1 MLSESMRKTL
11 SQAFAISEEAV
22 EDAVHRSYGFM
33 EYAKHGAVRRV
44 LEKAARGEEITVA
57 AIGGS
62 ITAGSCARV
71 GNNAQEFTEA
81 LGGENCW
88 FNRVVDYLRTRF
100 PQTKI
105 NAVNAGIGATPSFL
119 GTFRLEEMVL
129 SHRPDLVTVEFS
141 VNDPSSPANLLGEE
155 CFEAYESV
163 VRRCL
168 EAGAAVIQIFL
179 NDQTNIGLQ
188 AVHSQVAKFYQLPSI
203 SYHNAIYP
211 EGQLICDWERL
222 SPDDIHPNNAGH
234 ALLATCLSHYLE
246 ELSNATMENGK
257 IPEIPEIPE
266 NWMFADTFHKV
277 FACYAHSLKDTAPET
292 FTFEENA
299 SQFQSKSWK
308 GVLISN
314 GEATIRA
321 TLPKGAKRVW
331 VQYFHNPGS
340 FETELNGQ
348 MTNCN
353 TAAIGW
359 PRAMW
364 HRVYTGAPLETETV
378 LTIKTHSA
386 GQVVL
391 IGVLAAL

>member
-1 MLSESMRKTL
+1 MMTQNMQKTL

-22 EDAVHRSYGFM
+22 EKAILRSYGFM
-33 EYAKHGAVRRV
+33 ECAKHGAVRRV

-62 ITAGSCARV
+62 ITAGSKARV

-88 FNRVVDYLRTRF
+88 FNRMVDYLRARF
-100 PQTKI
+100 PQTNIK
-105 NAVNAGIGATPSFL
+105 AVNAGIGATPSFL

-129 SHRPDLVTVEFS
+129 SHKPDLVTVEFS
-141 VNDPSSPANLLGEE
+141 VNDHSQSPNLLSAE
-155 CFEAYESV
+155 CTEAYESV
-163 VRRCL
+163 VRKCL
-168 EAGAAVIQIFL
+168 EAGAAVIQVFM

-188 AVHSQVAKFYQLPSI
+188 AVHSQVAKYYQLPSI

-211 EGQLICDWERL
+211 DGQLICDWERL
-222 SPDDIHPNNAGH
+222 SPDDVHPNNAGH
-234 ALLATCLSHYLE
+234 ALMALCLNRYLE
-246 ELSNATMENGK
+246 NVLDGTIADNECSV
-257 IPEIPEIPE
+257 IPEK
-266 NWMFADTFHKV
+266 WMFADTFHKV
-277 FACYAHSLKDTAPET
+277 FARYAHSLKDAAPEN
-292 FTFEENA
+292 FTFADDIPE
-299 SQFQSKSWK
+299 FQSRSWK

-314 GEATIRA
+314 GEGTIQVK
-321 TLPKGAKRVW
+321 LPKGAKRVW

-340 FETELNGQ
+340 FETELEGR

-364 HRVYTGAPLETETV
+364 HRVYTGPALETETV
-378 LTIKTHSA
+378 LTIKTHKD
-386 GQVVL
+386 GKVVL
-391 IGVLAAL
+391 LGVLAAL

>member
-1 MLSESMRKTL
+1 MMTGDIQKTL
-11 SQAFAISEEAV
+11 GQAFAIPEEEVEKAV
-22 EDAVHRSYGFM
+22 LRSYDFM

-62 ITAGSCARV
+62 ITAGSCARAK
-71 GNNAQEFTEA
+71 NNAQEFTEA

-88 FNRVVDYLRTRF
+88 FNRMVEYLRTRF

-129 SHRPDLVTVEFS
+129 THKPDLVTVEFS
-141 VNDPSSPANLLGEE
+141 VNDHSKCSDLLGNE
-155 CFEAYESV
+155 CLEAYESV
-163 VRRCL
+163 VRKCL
-168 EAGAAVIQIFL
+168 EAGAAVIQVFM
-179 NDQTNIGLQ
+179 NDQYNIGLQ
-188 AVHSQVAKFYQLPSI
+188 ADHSQVAKYYQLPSI

-211 EGQLICDWERL
+211 NGQLICDWERL
-222 SPDDIHPNNAGH
+222 SPDDVHPNNAGH
-234 ALLATCLSHYLE
+234 ALMALCLNNYLE
-246 ELSNATMENGK
+246 NVFDGTIADSECSVM
-257 IPEIPEIPE
+257 PEK
-266 NWMFADTFHKV
+266 WMFAETFHKV

-299 SQFQSKSWK
+299 SQYQSKSWK

-314 GEATIRA
+314 GEATIQV

-340 FETELNGQ
+340 FETELEGR

-353 TAAIGW
+353 TVAVGW

-364 HRVYTGAPLETETV
+364 HRVYTGPALETETV
-378 LTIKTHSA
+378 LTIKTHSE

-391 IGVLAAL
+391 IGVLASL

>member
-33 EYAKHGAVRRV
+33 GYAKHGAVRRV

-88 FNRVVDYLRTRF
+88 FNRMIDHLRTRF

-105 NAVNAGIGATPSFL
+105 NAINAGIGATPSFL

-129 SHRPDLVTVEFS
+129 SHKPDLVTVEFS
-141 VNDPSSPANLLGEE
+141 VNDTGSQDNLLGNE
-155 CFEAYESV
+155 CLEAYESV
-163 VRRCL
+163 IRRCL
-168 EAGAAVIQIFL
+168 EAGTAVIQVFM
-179 NDQTNIGLQ
+179 NDETNAGMQ
-188 AVHSQVAKFYQLPSI
+188 AVHSQVAKYYQLPSI
-203 SYHNAIYP
+203 SYHNAVYP
-211 EGQLICDWERL
+211 NGELICDWVRL
-222 SPDDIHPNNAGH
+222 SPDDVHPNNAGH
-234 ALLATCLSHYLE
+234 ALIALCLTHYLD
-246 ELSNATMENGK
+246 ELANATIAECES
-257 IPEIPEIPE
+257 PEIPEA
-266 NWMFADTFHKV
+266 WMFADTFHKV
-277 FACYAHSLKDTAPET
+277 FARYAHSLKNDVPES
-292 FTFEENA
+292 FTFVDNTSE
-299 SQFQSKSWK
+299 FQSRGWK

-314 GEATIRA
+314 GEGTIEVA
-321 TLPKGAKRVW
+321 LPKGVKRVF

-340 FETELNGQ
+340 FETEWNGQ

-353 TAAIGW
+353 TVAVGW

-364 HRVYTGAPLETETV
+364 HRVYTGAALETETV
-378 LTIKTHSA
+378 LTIKTHSK
-386 GQVVL
+386 GKVVL
-391 IGVLAAL
+391 LGVLAAL

>member
-11 SQAFAISEEAV
+11 SQAFAISEEEVEKAV
-22 EDAVHRSYGFM
+22 LRSYDFM

-62 ITAGSCARV
+62 ITAGACARAK
-71 GNNAQEFTEA
+71 NNAQEFTEA

-88 FNRVVDYLRTRF
+88 FNRMVEYLRTRF

-129 SHRPDLVTVEFS
+129 THKPDLVTVEFS
-141 VNDPSSPANLLGEE
+141 VNDTGSRVNLLGDE
-155 CFEAYESV
+155 CLEAYESV
-163 VRRCL
+163 IRRCL
-168 EAGAAVIQIFL
+168 ASGAAVIQVFM
-179 NDQTNIGLQ
+179 NDETDAGMQ
-188 AVHSQVAKFYQLPSI
+188 ADHSQVAKYYQLPSI
-203 SYHNAIYP
+203 SYHNAVYP
-211 EGQLICDWERL
+211 NGELICDWVRL
-222 SPDDIHPNNAGH
+222 SPDDVHPNNAGH
-234 ALLATCLSHYLE
+234 ALLGLCITNYLD
-246 ELSNATMENGK
+246 ELAKANIAACES
-257 IPEIPEIPE
+257 PEIPEA
-266 NWMFADTFHKV
+266 WMFADTFHNV
-277 FACYAHSLKDTAPET
+277 FACYAHDLKESASEN
-292 FTFEENA
+292 FTFMDDA
-299 SQFQSKSWK
+299 SEFQSRSWK

-314 GEATIRA
+314 GEATIQA
-321 TLPKGAKRVW
+321 MLPKGAKRVW

-340 FETELNGQ
+340 FETELEGR

-353 TAAIGW
+353 TVAVGW

-364 HRVYTGAPLETETV
+364 HRVYTGPALETETV
-378 LTIKTHSA
+378 LTIKTHSE

-391 IGVLAAL
+391 IGVLASL

>member
-1 MLSESMRKTL
+1 MIPQNMVKTL
-11 SQAFAISEEAV
+11 GQIFAVSEEAI
-22 EDAVHRSYGFM
+22 EKAIQRSYDFM
-33 EYAKHGAVRRV
+33 ECANHSVVRRV

-88 FNRVVDYLRTRF
+88 FNRLVDFLRARF

-105 NAVNAGIGATPSFL
+105 NAINAGIGATPSFL

-129 SHRPDLVTVEFS
+129 SHKPDLVTVEFS
-141 VNDPSSPANLLGEE
+141 VNDTGSQDNLLKNE
-155 CFEAYESV
+155 CLEAYESV

-168 EAGAAVIQIFL
+168 EAGTAVIQVFM
-179 NDQTNIGLQ
+179 NDETNAGMQ
-188 AVHSQVAKFYQLPSI
+188 AIHSQVAKYYQLPSI
-203 SYHNAIYP
+203 SYHNAVYP
-211 EGQLICDWERL
+211 NGELICDWARL
-222 SPDDIHPNNAGH
+222 SPDDVHPNNAGH
-234 ALLATCLSHYLE
+234 ALIALCLTHYLD
-246 ELSNATMENGK
+246 ELANATIAEC
-257 IPEIPEIPE
+257 ESPEIPE

-299 SQFQSKSWK
+299 SKFQSKSWK

-364 HRVYTGAPLETETV
+364 HRVYTGAALETETV